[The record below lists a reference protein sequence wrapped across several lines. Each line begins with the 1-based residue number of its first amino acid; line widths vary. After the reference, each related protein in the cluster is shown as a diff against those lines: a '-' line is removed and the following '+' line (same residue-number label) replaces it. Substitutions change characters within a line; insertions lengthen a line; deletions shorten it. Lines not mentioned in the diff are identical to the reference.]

1 MRTMQSVL
9 RCGSR
14 VRCSNAGSH
23 PPWSVHANSTGQKR
37 RLHESKRVGLP
48 RTSQTSQTSSVR
60 LRVSCRMPCGCPWGR
75 RWSWRTRGT
84 KGSWEYCECAQRFEM
99 VPARSHQRRGHNS
112 PTHRTE
118 SAREITRPITRVTA
132 VPQPET
138 TGSRGCNI
146 WGIATARTPTL
157 VRVTYTHSGGNQ
169 SVQTSTRALRVGEP
183 TPTRQNGHEAQQTK
197 RNGSAVWIS
206 LNDRE
211 KKSSYCVK
219 KTLFTDLLRTPD
231 LTGEP
236 VPVKKGPARAILREN
251 SLSLAFAAGS
261 PHEGADDTAARARTS
276 CVRPFWSDRQ
286 RITRARM
293 GGIEMPAERWNSTA
307 S

>member
-1 MRTMQSVL
+1 MRRIVHEFEKYAMRTMQSVL

-118 SAREITRPITRVTA
+118 SAREITRQINYTCNGHSPSRNDQVTRV
-132 VPQPET
+132 QYL
-138 TGSRGCNI
+138 GNCH
-146 WGIATARTPTL
+146 RT
-157 VRVTYTHSGGNQ
+157 H
-169 SVQTSTRALRVGEP
+169 
-183 TPTRQNGHEAQQTK
+183 
-197 RNGSAVWIS
+197 
-206 LNDRE
+206 
-211 KKSSYCVK
+211 
-219 KTLFTDLLRTPD
+219 
-231 LTGEP
+231 
-236 VPVKKGPARAILREN
+236 
-251 SLSLAFAAGS
+251 
-261 PHEGADDTAARARTS
+261 PH
-276 CVRPFWSDRQ
+276 
-286 RITRARM
+286 TRARNVHTL
-293 GGIEMPAERWNSTA
+293 RR
-307 S
+307 